1 MQDDDVASNVLLN
14 LLYHLNCT
22 ILFLY
27 LLFLNGLPCLN
38 KGDNNNAFDY
48 GASI

>member
-1 MQDDDVASNVLLN
+1 MQDDDVASHVLLN

-27 LLFLNGLPCLN
+27 LFVPQWPSLF
-38 KGDNNNAFDY
+38 KQR
-48 GASI
+48 